1 MQKTELTIWSVFI
14 QSLKPDNVYRMN
26 LTELNSASK
35 KNAEQAFT
43 ACCTASRWVDAMVA
57 TRPFMSLE
65 ALQAAADLHWQQMQE
80 PDYLEAFDGHPK
92 IGDPS
97 SLKEKYGATR
107 ETARGE
113 QSGVATASDAVLNE
127 LAVMNSR
134 YLDKFGFIFIV
145 CATGK
150 SAQEMLELLQERYD
164 NERTTEL
171 EIAAAEQGKITAIRI
186 TKNFEPDP

>member
-1 MQKTELTIWSVFI
+1 
-14 QSLKPDNVYRMN
+14 MN
-26 LTELNSASK
+26 LKQLNNASE
-35 KNAEQAFT
+35 NDAEQAFS
-43 ACCTASRWVDAMVA
+43 ACCTAGRWVAAMVSA
-57 TRPFMSLE
+57 RPFANLE
-65 ALQAAADLHWQQMQE
+65 ALQAAASLHWQQMQE

-92 IGDPS
+92 IGDPA
-97 SLKEKYGATR
+97 SLKAKYGATR